1 MQSSSVS
8 RQIVSALLLVIAA
21 FVWGSTFVAQ
31 SVGSDSVEAYTFLT
45 SRSFISAV
53 ALLPVIAVRK
63 ALRPKGASEA
73 SEENTSASR
82 RTLWLGGILCGA
94 ALMVASGIQQIGI
107 KDTTVG
113 KAGFITAMYIVIVP
127 LLGIFLKKRI
137 GLNVWAG
144 VAIAVVGMYF
154 LCITE
159 GFSISR
165 GDFLVLICA
174 FCFSLHILVI
184 DYFSPKVDG
193 VKMSCIQFFTCGVL
207 SLFPTFLFEKP
218 SFSDVQA
225 AALPILYAGL
235 LSGAVGYTLQI
246 IAQKNLQPTVA
257 SLIMSLESVFSVL
270 SGWVVL
276 HEGLSARELIGC
288 LLMFAAILLAQLP
301 EDLFRKKRIPH
312 PDGEK

>member
-1 MQSSSVS
+1 MQSSSVPK
-8 RQIVSALLLVIAA
+8 QIVSALLLVIAA

-31 SVGSDSVEAYTFLT
+31 SVGSDSVQAFTFLT
-45 SRSFISAV
+45 SRSFISGA
-53 ALLPVIAVRK
+53 ALLLVMAVRR
-63 ALRPKGASEA
+63 ALRSKEQV
-73 SEENTSASR
+73 EEKSADSS
-82 RTLWLGGILCGA
+82 RTLWLGGILCGT

-137 GLNVWAG
+137 EINVWSG
-144 VAIAVVGMYF
+144 VGIAVMGMYF

-165 GDFLVLICA
+165 GDFFVLICA

-193 VKMSCIQFFTCGVL
+193 VKMSCIQFFTCGIL
-207 SLFPTFLFEKP
+207 SLGPALVFEKP
-218 SFSDVQA
+218 SVAALQA

-276 HEGLSARELIGC
+276 HQTLSTRELVGC
-288 LLMFAAILLAQLP
+288 VLMFAAIVLAQLP
-301 EDLFRKKRIPH
+301 GDPFRRRKPR
-312 PDGEK
+312 G